1 VAGLVG
7 YLMSL
12 PSIRKKLELDATDK
26 RTRGSWPQLM
36 KATVMRLALEAQDRP
51 GDGGLLIANNGAA
64 KLFCDRPATKKRDNT
79 SIPIGLLPQIT
90 TTVCIH
96 APLQLL

>member
-1 VAGLVG
+1 MAGLVG

-36 KATVMRLALEAQDRP
+36 KTTVMQLALEAQHQP
-51 GDGGLLIANNGAA
+51 GGSGLLIASNGAA
-64 KLFCDRPATKKRDNT
+64 KLVGCNRPATKKRDN
-79 SIPIGLLPQIT
+79 IPRALLSQIT